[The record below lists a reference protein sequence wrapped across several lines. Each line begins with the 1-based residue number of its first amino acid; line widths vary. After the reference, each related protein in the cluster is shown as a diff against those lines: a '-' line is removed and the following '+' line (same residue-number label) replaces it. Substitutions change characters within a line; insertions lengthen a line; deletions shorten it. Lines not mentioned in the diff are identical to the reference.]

1 MGRGTRDLLGR
12 AAVAVNG
19 WTERYLPSAL
29 GIAVVLTFL
38 TFALACAFGF
48 REGNPGVADR
58 LVRCLAS
65 WGEGLSGLLS
75 FAMQM
80 CLVMLCGY
88 VVAVSPPF
96 RRILDA
102 LAGVPR
108 GPRSAVA
115 WMAFLSMTLGLLNWG
130 VSIVGGAVLA
140 RAIARRRR
148 DVDYRLLVAAAYL
161 GLGCTWHAGLS
172 ASAPMTVAA
181 AQNDFVRAGYLPAP
195 VPAAATVG
203 SSFNVGLTAVV
214 LVVMTGLTALLH
226 PRREDTFVVDP
237 SLLEEPDDGG
247 EQPAGPVDRSR
258 LVVWLLAAGCA
269 VYLVD
274 AFAKKGLAAL
284 NINAVNAAFL
294 GLGLAL
300 HGSLASFGRAAAR
313 GASYLHGIVIQFPL
327 YAGMGAV
334 IKDSGLAARVADM
347 LVTHASARWMPLLVY
362 WYSGLVNYFVPSGGS
377 KFAIEAPYL
386 FPAAAGLGVAPSTV
400 VLAYAWGDMM
410 TDVIQPFWAIPLL
423 GVARLDFRAI
433 AGYCAVLFVAYAA
446 LVSLAF
452 AVALPG

>member
-1 MGRGTRDLLGR
+1 VRDLLGR
-12 AAVAVNG
+12 VCAAANR
-19 WTERYLPSAL
+19 WSERFLPSAL
-29 GIAVVLTFL
+29 GIAVLLTFL
-38 TFALACAFGF
+38 TLALALAFGF
-48 REGNPGVADR
+48 RDAPLAERP
-58 LVRCLAS
+58 LRCVAS
-65 WGEGLSGLLS
+65 WGAGLSGLLA

-88 VVAVSPPF
+88 VVAVSAPF
-96 RRILDA
+96 RRMLDA
-102 LAGVPR
+102 LAGIPG

-115 WMAFLSMTLGLLNWG
+115 WMALLSMTLGLLNWG
-130 VSIVGGAVLA
+130 VSLVGGAVLA
-140 RAIARRRR
+140 RAIARRRP

-181 AQNDFVRAGYLPAP
+181 AQNDFVRAGYLAAP
-195 VPAAATVG
+195 VPAAQTVG
-203 SSFNVGLTAVV
+203 SAFNLGLTLLV
-214 LVVMTGLTALLH
+214 LVAMTALVALLH
-226 PRREDTFVVDP
+226 PREEDAFRVDP
-237 SLLEEPDDGG
+237 ALLQEPPGDETD
-247 EQPAGPVDRSR
+247 PAGPVDRSR
-258 LVVWLLAAGCA
+258 IAAGLMSLACA
-269 VYLVD
+269 VYLAD
-274 AFAKKGLAAL
+274 AFRKKGLTAL
-284 NINAVNAAFL
+284 DINAVNVAFL
-294 GLGLAL
+294 ALGLAL

-334 IKDSGLAARVADM
+334 IKESGLAAGMAEL
-347 LVTHASARWMPLLVY
+347 LVVHASPRWMPLLVY

-386 FPAAAGLGVAPSTV
+386 FPAAAGLGIAPSTV

-452 AVALPG
+452 AVALRG